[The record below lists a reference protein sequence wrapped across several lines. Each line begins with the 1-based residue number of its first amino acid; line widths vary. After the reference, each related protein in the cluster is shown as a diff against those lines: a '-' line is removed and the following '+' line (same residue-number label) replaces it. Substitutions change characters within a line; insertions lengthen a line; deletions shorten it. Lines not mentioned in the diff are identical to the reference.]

1 MIWTPQIQAF
11 IDAHRDDDP
20 AQLMLQAA
28 RYPDVDVRFAAEQIA
43 ARKQIRMKLPEW
55 YALPSLI
62 MGGRVPAEQCSSQQT
77 AEYKRRL
84 VVGNSLADMTGGMGV
99 DLYYMSKGL
108 QKAIYVERQ
117 SHLCEAARH
126 NFEALHVDNVEIV
139 EGDALSVAPSADT
152 IYLDPAR
159 RAMNGSRVY
168 DLEDCEPNVVTLREE
183 LLGRCCRLVVK
194 ISPMA
199 DLKRVLRQMPGIS
212 EVHVVAV
219 KGECKE
225 LLLVLDSVDKQ
236 VSKGDVKIYCV
247 EYKNERMSEF
257 TFSLEEEE
265 QSVSSF
271 ADSLCRYLYE
281 PNVSIMKG
289 GAFRCVGNRYE
300 LKKIEVNSHLY
311 TSDVLQEGFPGR
323 IFEIDEVLPF
333 SSKCLK
339 TLKRSIPKA
348 NITARNFPLTAD
360 ALRVKT
366 GIKDGGDIYLFAT
379 TLKGGESCLLRCHK
393 TALTTNVCQ

>member
-11 IDAHRDDDP
+11 IYAHQDDDP

-28 RYPDVDVRFAAEQIA
+28 RYPDMDVRFAAEQIA
-43 ARKQIRMKLPEW
+43 ARKQIRTKLPEW
-55 YALPSLI
+55 YALSALI
-62 MGGRVPAEQCSSQQT
+62 MGGRIPAEQCSSQQT
-77 AEYKRRL
+77 AEYKKRL
-84 VVGNSLADMTGGMGV
+84 VVGDSLADMTGGMGV
-99 DLYYMSKGL
+99 DLYYMSRGL

-117 SHLCEAARH
+117 SHLCEAAQH
-126 NFEALHVDNVEIV
+126 NFEALGADNIEVV

-159 RAMNGSRVY
+159 RAQNGSRVY
-168 DLEDCEPNVVTLREE
+168 DLEDCEPNVVALRDE
-183 LLGRCCRLVVK
+183 LLARCRRLVVK

-199 DLKRVLRQMPGIS
+199 DLKRVLRQVPGIS

-225 LLLVLDSVDKQ
+225 LLLVLNSADKQ
-236 VSKGDVKIYCV
+236 GADGDVKIFCV
-247 EYKNERMSEF
+247 DYKNEGMTEF
-257 TFSLEEEE
+257 SFSLEEEE
-265 QSVSSF
+265 GTVSLF

-281 PNVSIMKG
+281 PNVAIMKG
-289 GAFRCVGNRYE
+289 GAFRCVGNRHE

-311 TSDVLQEGFPGR
+311 TSDVLHEEFPGR
-323 IFEIDEVLPF
+323 IFEVEEVLPF

-348 NITARNFPLTAD
+348 NITTRNFPLTAD
-360 ALRVKT
+360 ALRAKAGV
-366 GIKDGGDIYLFAT
+366 KDGGDIYLFAT
-379 TLKGGESCLLRCHK
+379 TLKGGEPCLLRCHK
-393 TALTTNVCQ
+393 VTLTK